1 MALSWEQVID
11 IADHALYAAKKSGR
25 NRSVGL
31 VANHNTT
38 ADALHQRIASDV
50 KAMIG
55 NNELGVIADEADQL
69 IWD

>member
-1 MALSWEQVID
+1 MID

-31 VANHNTT
+31 AAGENTIHDNLHYRITRDLKFMISNH
-38 ADALHQRIASDV
+38 
-50 KAMIG
+50 
-55 NNELGVIADEADQL
+55 ELNVIAVQGDEL